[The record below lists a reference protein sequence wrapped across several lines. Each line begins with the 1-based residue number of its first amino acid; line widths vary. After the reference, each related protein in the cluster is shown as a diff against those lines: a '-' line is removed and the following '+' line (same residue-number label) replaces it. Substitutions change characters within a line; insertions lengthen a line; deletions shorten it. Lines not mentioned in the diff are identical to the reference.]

1 MAYRAIQKGD
11 RISEYV
17 LLEKLGQGGF
27 GEVWKAEH
35 VQIPGKFVAVKI
47 PTSPEAMDCLKQEA
61 QFQHELDHPNIV
73 KTIGLNTQNDPPYFI
88 MEYVEGKNLRQLML
102 DDGILPPPYA
112 IDIAVQMCEALAF
125 AHGKGIVH
133 KDIKP
138 ENILVEKKKVD
149 ISKKG
154 KALLHYVKLTDLG
167 LGMFPGRSQSEIVI
181 SEHARTSGVRILS
194 GTLFYMSPE
203 QMVPGR
209 QVDARADIY
218 SVGVVLYE
226 MLTGELPLGMDLPSE
241 LNPVVTAELDAICKR
256 ALSIDRDT
264 RYQSARDLA
273 ADLQR
278 AKEALLL
285 KLVSSGAP
293 ALDLSAPG
301 EARRLTPR
309 AVPLH
314 AASLPVKSPKRRRW
328 TTRLEWA
335 YALFVV
341 ALLVTC
347 GYGFR
352 RLHRAAQE
360 RHREE
365 ARLEAGA
372 DVLLGGPLS
381 VDSKP
386 AEAEVWVDDRRV
398 GIAPVQVQAL
408 TYERH
413 TIRLV
418 REFYQPRELILQP
431 RLAEG
436 RRCFAVIDR
445 ASQKELRVRDCS
457 SGLSLEGIELTRQ
470 KGNVSI
476 TTPRVEKASVYID
489 GNFYG
494 VTPFEDALDAGVHQ
508 FTLSKEGYVDLSF
521 YEKIEGGAR
530 VERPL
535 ALLSQGVAEAPV
547 ANPGTVAVHLTSA
560 PAGATVYVNDEE
572 RGQTPLDLEIFPG
585 KYELRLAKKYHE
597 ARAVTLT
604 VDSPAS
610 REYELAK
617 IHARV
622 AFESEPRGATVYVD
636 GAKVGVTPVAV
647 EAVEGGPHR
656 ARFVLDGHFDQSASF
671 EIVSRDAMD
680 RPIKATLQKIP
691 PARLTIESEIAGTE
705 AHLDGKLIG
714 RVPIA
719 SRSVES
725 GAHRIRVLGVERS
738 LTLEAGAEHKIHFS
752 AKDLDMV
759 RVPEGEFTYGS
770 ATPNPG
776 EVSARSEKTGTYFID
791 RFEVTNEQYGLFYAH
806 VTATNDHS
814 RCHPDE
820 DAGTKQRAHKS
831 AFWAD
836 PVYNGPKHP
845 VVGVTW
851 YDAYAYA
858 AWAGKR
864 LPSEREWEKAARGKT
879 GWTYPWGNDW
889 EFNEKRCNSSGRADG
904 YEFTA
909 PVGACPGESPFHCFD
924 MVGNVSEWCSED
936 YPGKS
941 GSKVIRG
948 GSFRDKEWVTT
959 TSRWYERPDVNNIT
973 VGFRCV
979 ADEKK

>member
-1 MAYRAIQKGD
+1 MGYRAIQKGD
-11 RISEYV
+11 HISEYT

-35 VQIPGKFVAVKI
+35 AQIPGKYVAIKI

-88 MEYVEGKNLRQLML
+88 MEYVEGKNLRQLMV

-112 IDIAVQMCEALAF
+112 IDIAVQVCEALAF

-138 ENILVEKKKVD
+138 ENILVEKKKID

-167 LGMFPGRSQSEIVI
+167 LGTFPARRQSEILI

-194 GTLFYMSPE
+194 GTLFYMAPE

-209 QVDARADIY
+209 QVDARVDVY

-241 LNPVVTAELDAICKR
+241 LNPVVTPELDAICKR
-256 ALSIDRDT
+256 SLSIDRDV

-273 ADLQR
+273 ADLHK

-285 KLVSSGAP
+285 KLVSSGTP
-293 ALDLSAPG
+293 ALEVESKSDS
-301 EARRLTPR
+301 RRLTPR
-309 AVPLH
+309 SVPL
-314 AASLPVKSPKRRRW
+314 APAPVVVPPRILTRRW
-328 TTRLEWA
+328 ASGLEWGF
-335 YALFVV
+335 ALFVV
-341 ALLVTC
+341 MLLALC
-347 GYGFR
+347 GYGF
-352 RLHRAAQE
+352 HRIRTAVKEGHAAKAAAQE
-360 RHREE
+360 EH
-365 ARLEAGA
+365 ASI
-372 DVLLGGPLS
+372 LGGPL
-381 VDSKP
+381 VIDSKP
-386 AEAEVWVDDRRV
+386 AEAEVWLDDRRV
-398 GIAPVQVQAL
+398 GIAPVNINGL
-408 TYERH
+408 TYDRH
-413 TIRLV
+413 TIRLA
-418 REFYQPRELILQP
+418 REFFQPRELILQP
-431 RLAEG
+431 RTSSG
-436 RRCFAVIDR
+436 KRCFAVIDR
-445 ASQKELRVRDCS
+445 ASQKELRVRECS
-457 SGLSLEGIELTRQ
+457 AGLTLEGVELARQ
-470 KGNVSI
+470 KGTVTI
-476 TTPRVEKASVYID
+476 TTPRVEKASVYVD

-508 FTLSKEGYVDLSF
+508 FTISKEGFIDLSF
-521 YEKIEGGAR
+521 YERVEGGAR
-530 VERPL
+530 VEKPL
-535 ALLSQGVAEAPV
+535 TLLPQGASVPIAA
-547 ANPGTVAVHLTSA
+547 AGTVSVHLTSS
-560 PAGATVYVNDEE
+560 PGGATVYVNDEE
-572 RGQTPLDLEIFPG
+572 RGQTPIDLDVLPG
-585 KYELRLAKKYHE
+585 KYELRLTKKYHE

-617 IHARV
+617 VHARV
-622 AFESEPRGATVYVD
+622 AFDSEPQGATVYVD
-636 GAKVGVTPVAV
+636 GAKAGVTPVAV
-647 EAVEGGPHR
+647 EAVEGGQHR
-656 ARFVLDGHFDQSASF
+656 ARFVLEGHFDQSASF
-671 EIVSRDAMD
+671 EIVSRESMD

-691 PARLTIESEIAGTE
+691 PARLLVESEIPGIE
-705 AHLDGKLIG
+705 AYLDGKSIG
-714 RVPIA
+714 RVPVA
-719 SRSVES
+719 ARHVES
-725 GAHRIRVLGVERS
+725 GTHKVRILGVERAV
-738 LTLEAGAEHKIHFS
+738 TLEAGAEHRVNFTVR
-752 AKDLDMV
+752 DLDMV
-759 RVPEGEFTYGS
+759 RIPECEFTYGS
-770 ATPNPG
+770 ANPNPG
-776 EVSARSEKTGTYFID
+776 EVSARSERTGLYYID
-791 RFEVTNEQYGLFYAH
+791 RTEVTNEQYALFTAH
-806 VTATNDHS
+806 VGATNDHS

-820 DAGTKQRAHKS
+820 DAGTKQRNHKP
-831 AFWAD
+831 AFWSH
-836 PVYNGPKHP
+836 PTYNGPKHP

-864 LPSEREWEKAARGKT
+864 LPTEREWEKAARGKT

-889 EFNEKRCNSSGRADG
+889 DLNEKRCNFSGRSDG
-904 YEFTA
+904 HEFTA
-909 PVGACPGESPFHCFD
+909 PVGACPGVSPYGCAD

-941 GSKVIRG
+941 PSKVIRG

>member
-1 MAYRAIQKGD
+1 MGYRAIQKGD
-11 RISEYV
+11 RISEYA

-35 VQIPGKFVAVKI
+35 TQIPGKFVAIKI

-112 IDIAVQMCEALAF
+112 IDIAVQVCEALSF
-125 AHGKGIVH
+125 AHSKGIVH

-138 ENILVEKKKVD
+138 ENILVEKKKID

-194 GTLFYMSPE
+194 GTLFYMAPE

-209 QVDARADIY
+209 QVDARVDVY

-241 LNPVVTAELDAICKR
+241 LNPVVTPELDVICKR
-256 ALSIDRDT
+256 ALSIDRDV

-273 ADLQR
+273 ADLQK
-278 AKEALLL
+278 AKEALLM
-285 KLVSSGAP
+285 KLVSSGTP
-293 ALDLSAPG
+293 ALEMASHG
-301 EARRLTPR
+301 ESRRLTPR
-309 AVPLH
+309 AVPLP
-314 AASLPVKSPKRRRW
+314 PVSSAVRSARRRW
-328 TTRLEWA
+328 TWGLEWGF
-335 YALFVV
+335 ALFVV
-341 ALLVTC
+341 ALLAIC
-347 GYGFR
+347 GYGFHQIR
-352 RLHRAAQE
+352 HAAHE
-360 RHREE
+360 RDQGELVVE
-365 ARLEAGA
+365 DAVA
-372 DVLLGGPLS
+372 LLGPLA

-386 AEAEVWVDDRRV
+386 AEAEVWLDDRRV
-398 GIAPVQVQAL
+398 GIAPVRVQAL

-413 TIRLV
+413 TIRLL
-418 REFYQPRELILQP
+418 REFFQPRELSMQP
-431 RLAEG
+431 RTVEG

-445 ASQKELRVRDCS
+445 STQKELCVRECTA
-457 SGLSLEGIELTRQ
+457 GLALEGIELARQ
-470 KGNVSI
+470 KGNVTI
-476 TTPRVEKASVYID
+476 TTPRLEKVSVYVD

-494 VTPFEDALDAGVHQ
+494 VTPFEDSLDAGVHQ
-508 FTLSKEGYVDLSF
+508 FTLSKDGYVDLSF
-521 YEKIEGGAR
+521 YEKVEGGAR
-530 VERPL
+530 WEKPFS
-535 ALLSQGVAEAPV
+535 LLPQGSSEPASL
-547 ANPGTVAVHLTSA
+547 PGKVSVHLTSA
-560 PAGATVYVNDEE
+560 PAGATVFVNDEE
-572 RGQTPLDLEIFPG
+572 RGQTPLDLDVLPG
-585 KYELRLAKKYHE
+585 KYELRLTKKYHE

-610 REYELAK
+610 REYELVK
-617 IHARV
+617 VHARV

-636 GAKVGVTPVAV
+636 GAKAGVTPISV
-647 EAVEGGPHR
+647 EAVDGGPHR
-656 ARFVLDGHFDQSASF
+656 ARFVLDGYFDQSASF
-671 EIVSRDAMD
+671 EILSRDAMD

-691 PARLTIESEIAGTE
+691 PARLIVESEIPGAE
-705 AHLDGKLIG
+705 AYLDGKSIG
-714 RVPIA
+714 RLPVA
-719 SRSVES
+719 SRAVES
-725 GAHRIRVLGVERS
+725 GPRKIRVLGMERMV
-738 LTLEAGAEHKIHFS
+738 TLEAGAEHRVFFS
-752 AKDLDMV
+752 AKDLEMV

-776 EVSARSEKTGTYFID
+776 EVSARSEKTGAYFID
-791 RFEVTNEQYGLFYAH
+791 RFECTNEQYGLFYAH
-806 VTATNDHS
+806 ISATNDHS

-820 DAGTKQRAHKS
+820 DAGTKQRNHRA
-831 AFWAD
+831 AFWTD
-836 PVYNGPKHP
+836 PIYNGARHP

-864 LPSEREWEKAARGKT
+864 LPTEREWEKAARGKT

-889 EFNEKRCNSSGRADG
+889 EVNEKRCNYSGKADG

-909 PVGACPGESPFHCFD
+909 PVGACPGVSPFGCYD
-924 MVGNVSEWCSED
+924 MVGNASEWCFED

-941 GSKVIRG
+941 PSKVIRG
-948 GSFRDKEWVTT
+948 GCFRDKEWVTT
-959 TSRWYERPDVNNIT
+959 TSRWYERPDVNTVT

-979 ADEKK
+979 TDDKK